1 MRFFLKRCTF
11 GLFLAGILVKAGL
24 ASSAHAAQQ
33 LIPTPYPEQLG
44 PDAQIG
50 GGAPQTSGHQRLIP
64 APVPQSLGPNAQ
76 GNPPP
81 SRAHRH
87 QHLLK
92 TPYWRQYHHW
102 R

>member
-1 MRFFLKRCTF
+1 MT
-11 GLFLAGILVKAGL
+11 VSL
-24 ASSAHAAQQ
+24 ASLALASAAQAAQQ

-44 PDAQIG
+44 PNAEIG
-50 GGAPQTSGHQRLIP
+50 GGAPEPHRHQRLIP
-64 APVPQSLGPNAQ
+64 DPVPQSLGPNAL
-76 GNPPP
+76 GNPKP
-81 SRAHRH
+81 SRARRH